1 MVSLVS
7 HRSTAVDAA
16 SIAATT
22 AVSSATTTG
31 IARSFQGKS
40 LHMSLATPALIEFE
54 DLRFYIVDC
63 PTESTLPIYMQKF
76 TELNVNHVARVC
88 DSTYNANRLESA
100 GIHVHVRLGIRRWW
114 LPPLAITKQWLALT
128 EQHQAEVLDARATGA
143 PLPAI
148 AVHCVAGLGRA
159 PVFVC
164 IALIEHGMD
173 PLDAIDY
180 VRQCRRGALNSRQV
194 DFLARTKDCDAM
206 HSVTGSVVFFA
217 WIHVDSMEA
226 C

>member
-1 MVSLVS
+1 
-7 HRSTAVDAA
+7 
-16 SIAATT
+16 
-22 AVSSATTTG
+22 
-31 IARSFQGKS
+31 
-40 LHMSLATPALIEFE
+40 MSLATPALIEFE

-63 PTESTLPIYMQKF
+63 PTESTLPIYLQKF

-100 GIHVHVRLGIRRWW
+100 GIRVHDWPFEDGG
-114 LPPLAITKQWLALT
+114 LPPLAITKQWLALM
-128 EQHQAEVLDARATGA
+128 EKHQAEVLDARATGA

-194 DFLARTKDCDAM
+194 DFLARYKRFRRNAFRDRVRRLLRLDPR
-206 HSVTGSVVFFA
+206 
-217 WIHVDSMEA
+217 
-226 C
+226 